1 MIEIQFTEGNCC
13 NNKRWHIASS
23 CGATH
28 EPLLL
33 SMYSSELLILTNCQF
48 SSHLDYSLYYLDY
61 NKVWDACADAAVD
74 CQWLKSQDIE
84 ECETKPDCSCI
95 GRDFVFSCFQRWPLG
110 LVDEECCGKFKKS
123 ICRQMMS
130 VLSPDFCIDI
140 EPQRCYVYSSVNNV
154 TKIQLVDRSLH
165 SMSARASF
173 SFIERD
179 SENLLG
185 NH

>member
-23 CGATH
+23 CGTTH

-33 SMYSSELLILTNCQF
+33 PMYSSELLILTNCQF

-95 GRDFVFSCFQRWPLG
+95 GRDFVFSCFPVFRDGHLG
-110 LVDEECCGKFKKS
+110 WSMK
-123 ICRQMMS
+123 
-130 VLSPDFCIDI
+130 
-140 EPQRCYVYSSVNNV
+140 NV
-154 TKIQLVDRSLH
+154 V
-165 SMSARASF
+165 
-173 SFIERD
+173 
-179 SENLLG
+179 ENLKNQYADKWCLFYLQTSVSTSSL
-185 NH
+185 NDAMFIQA